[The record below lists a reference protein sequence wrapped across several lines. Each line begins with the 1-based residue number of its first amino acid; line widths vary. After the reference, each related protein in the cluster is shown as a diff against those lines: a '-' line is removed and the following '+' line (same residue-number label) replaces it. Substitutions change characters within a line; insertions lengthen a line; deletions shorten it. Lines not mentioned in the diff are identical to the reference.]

1 MVLQAHNVTKT
12 YADGKHTLPVL
23 KGVSLGVDRGEVVL
37 LEGPSGSGK
46 TTLLFILGCLL
57 TASSGRIMVAGESL
71 EGGAPR
77 LLQAVR
83 KKSIG
88 FVFQHYQLFP
98 CLTAAQNVEYA
109 LNLRGIRGQTA
120 RREAARAL
128 DAVGL
133 DDRREARPRDLSGGQ
148 RQRVAVAR
156 ALAGGAPI
164 LLADEPTASLDA
176 TAGARVLELLRDLAK
191 REDRALLVVSHDP
204 SVRLI
209 ADRVLALR
217 DGQLFG

>member
-1 MVLQAHNVTKT
+1 L
-12 YADGKHTLPVL
+12 
-23 KGVSLGVDRGEVVL
+23 
-37 LEGPSGSGK
+37 
-46 TTLLFILGCLL
+46 
-57 TASSGRIMVAGESL
+57 
-71 EGGAPR
+71 
-77 LLQAVR
+77 VR

-98 CLTAAQNVEYA
+98 CLSAAENVEYG
-109 LNLRGIRGQTA
+109 LNLRGVRGLKA

-164 LLADEPTASLDA
+164 LLADEPTASLD
-176 TAGARVLELLRDLAK
+176 TVAGERILELLRDLAK
-191 REDRALLVVSHDP
+191 REDRALLIVSHDP
-204 SVRLI
+204 KVRVI

-217 DGQLFG
+217 DGRLLA